1 VFSTIRRSNRRQALV
16 TDRRETALV
25 VDDSEMVRFATAETL
40 RDAGFH
46 VLEAA
51 TGEDGLRLAAD
62 SDVVVL
68 DVRLPDV
75 DGFEVCRQLK
85 TNPATASIPVLH
97 VSGIHCDVEDRVRGL
112 ETGADAYLSRPVEA
126 AELVATVRAL
136 LRLART
142 QVRLEES
149 EARRR
154 AAEALAEV
162 SRALA
167 RLRNPAEV
175 AQCVADRVRG
185 LLGAR
190 AATFYRLEAD
200 GTAIVHAFS
209 EGPGPASPA
218 EETRGTGTGAV
229 APGDLARTQQARR
242 RAELVLPL
250 VLKDEVAGVLLVE
263 DREGRVFTD
272 EEARLAEAFADQAAL
287 ALENAELYV
296 QAERRRREAEVLAE
310 LAQTINASPDLETI
324 LKRVAERARELCDA
338 DLARV
343 ALQEPGSDAMVFRY
357 WAGGRVP
364 DWQTLRIEPG
374 KGLGGKV
381 LLSGQAFRT
390 GHYARDERISK
401 DYLAIAQAE
410 GIVADM
416 AAPIRLRGR
425 VEGLLFADRRS
436 GRAFTE
442 HEEAVLTRLAEH
454 AAVAIQNARLIH
466 KLRNRQA
473 RLGVLLDLAREVS
486 RIQPVASLLQRIAH
500 ACGQLLGSDSVGVRL
515 LEGDELVLTATSGEA
530 DGSMLVP
537 RLRRGEGL
545 AGVVASTGRPL
556 LTGDL
561 ADDARTLPAHR
572 EVARR
577 LGYRA
582 WLGVPVALGE
592 RVLGVLSAR
601 TRHPAGFSAED
612 VEIATAFA
620 AQAAI
625 ALENS
630 RLYGELDSAV
640 KAIEA
645 SQQRLV
651 QAERLRALGEM
662 AAGVAHDFNNL
673 LAVILGRAELM
684 LPAASEPLLLRGIE
698 AIRQAALDGA
708 QTVRRIQEFTRTRR
722 TRPFGRVDVTAL
734 LGDVVD
740 LIRPRW
746 EGEAQSRGLRYEVE
760 VAGPSLPP
768 VAGLPE
774 ELREVFT
781 NLLVNALEAMPTGG
795 RLTLR
800 TAQATGWV
808 VVSVEDTGHGMPEEV
823 RRRVFEPF
831 FTTKG
836 VRGNGLGLAV
846 AWGIVTRHGGTIEVE
861 SEVGRGTRVV
871 VRLPVGEIGE
881 GPDDEAT
888 LPLGQP
894 RRSARLLLI
903 EDEPPVR
910 DVVREMLE
918 AGGYA
923 VVAAAGGAE
932 GLALCQTEPVDLV
945 LTDVSMPEMSGWD
958 VAAKLSERFPGLA
971 VGFLTGWGDRL
982 DPDELARYGVR
993 FVLAK
998 PVEARHLVR
1007 QVVEALESFP
1017 PRLPSDGA
1025 LAAPSP

>member
-1 VFSTIRRSNRRQALV
+1 V
-16 TDRRETALV
+16 TDRREIALV

-40 RDAGFH
+40 RAAGFD

-51 TGEDGLRLAAD
+51 SGADGLRLAAQ

-68 DVRLPDV
+68 DVDLPDV
-75 DGFEVCRQLK
+75 DGFEVCRRLK
-85 TNPATASIPVLH
+85 ASAATASTPVLH
-97 VSGIHCDVEDRVRGL
+97 LSGIHCDVEDRVRGL

-154 AAEALAEV
+154 AAEALADV

-175 AQCVADRVRG
+175 AQCVADSLRS
-185 LLGAR
+185 LLTAP
-190 AATFYRLEAD
+190 AATLYRLEAA
-200 GTAIVHAFS
+200 GTAAVQAVSGS
-209 EGPGPASPA
+209 EAPAGSADGPIGLAVRERRVILTPPAPA
-218 EETRGTGTGAV
+218 DAR
-229 APGDLARTQQARR
+229 PGG
-242 RAELVLPL
+242 LVLPL
-250 VLKDEVAGVLLVE
+250 VLKDEAIGVLVVVA
-263 DREGRVFTD
+263 REGRAFSA
-272 EEARLAEAFADQAAL
+272 EEVRLAEAFADQAAL
-287 ALENAELYV
+287 ALENARLYA

-343 ALQEPGSDAMVFRY
+343 ALQEPGSEAMVLRY
-357 WAGGRVP
+357 WAGCRTPGWR
-364 DWQTLRIEPG
+364 QLRIEPG
-374 KGLGGKV
+374 KGLGGQV
-381 LLSGQAFRT
+381 LLSGQPLRT
-390 GHYARDERISK
+390 EHYGRDARISK
-401 DYLAIAQAE
+401 DYLDLVQAE

-425 VEGLLFADRRS
+425 VEGLLFVDRRT
-436 GRAFTE
+436 GRPFTDR
-442 HEEAVLTRLAEH
+442 EEAILSHLADH
-454 AAVAIQNARLIH
+454 AGVALQNARLIH

-473 RLGVLLDLAREVS
+473 RLEVVLDLAREVS
-486 RIQPVASLLQRIAH
+486 RIQPVASVLQRIAH

-515 LEGDELVLTATSGEA
+515 LEGEDLVLTATSGDT
-530 DGSMLVP
+530 DGSVLTP
-537 RLRRGEGL
+537 RLRRGESL
-545 AGVVASTGRPL
+545 AGVVAETGQPL
-556 LTGDL
+556 RSGDL
-561 ADDARTLPAHR
+561 ADDPRMLPAHR
-572 EVARR
+572 EMARQ
-577 LGYRA
+577 LGFRG
-582 WLGVPVALGE
+582 WLGVPVMLGD
-592 RVLGVLSAR
+592 RLLGVLSAR
-601 TRHPAGFSAED
+601 TRNPAGFSAED

-620 AQAAI
+620 GQAAI

-651 QAERLRALGEM
+651 KAERLRALGEM

-673 LAVILGRAELM
+673 LAVILGRTELM
-684 LPAASEPLLLRGIE
+684 LAATADPSLQRGLTSV
-698 AIRQAALDGA
+698 RQAALDGA

-722 TRPFGRVDVTAL
+722 TRPFGRVDVAAL
-734 LGDVVD
+734 LHDVVD
-740 LIRPRW
+740 LTRPRW
-746 EGEAQSRGLRYEVE
+746 EGEAQSRGLHYEVGVE
-760 VAGPSLPP
+760 GPGGLPV

-781 NLLVNALEAMPTGG
+781 NFLVNALEAMPTGG
-795 RLTLR
+795 RLTFR
-800 TAQATGWV
+800 TSAADGWV
-808 VVSVEDTGHGMPEEV
+808 VVAAEDTGHGMTEEV

-836 VRGNGLGLAV
+836 VRGTGLGLAV
-846 AWGIVTRHGGTIEVE
+846 AWGIVTRHGGTIEIE
-861 SEVGRGTRVV
+861 SEIGRGTRFV
-871 VRLPVGEIGE
+871 VRLPAGATGE
-881 GPDDEAT
+881 GAEDEVTA
-888 LPLGQP
+888 PLRQP
-894 RRSARLLLI
+894 RRPARLLLI

-910 DVVREMLE
+910 EVMQDMLE
-918 AGGYA
+918 AGGYTVLA
-923 VVAAAGGAE
+923 SAGGAE
-932 GLALCQTEPVDLV
+932 GVALCQAEPVDLV

-958 VAAKLSERFPGLA
+958 VAARLSERFPGLP

-982 DPDELARYGVR
+982 DPDELARHGVR

-998 PVEARHLVR
+998 PIEARSLIR
-1007 QVVEALESFP
+1007 QVADTLESTHA
-1017 PRLPSDGA
+1017 RLPANGT
-1025 LAAPSP
+1025 LAAPSA

>member
-1 VFSTIRRSNRRQALV
+1 VRV

-40 RDAGFH
+40 RDAGFE

-51 TGEDGLRLAAD
+51 TGAEGLRLVTQ

-68 DVRLPDV
+68 DIRLPDV
-75 DGFEVCRQLK
+75 DGFEVCRLIK
-85 TNPATASIPVLH
+85 ADPATASIPVLH
-97 VSGIHCDVEDRVRGL
+97 LSGIHCDVEDRVRGL

-154 AAEALAEV
+154 AAEALADA
-162 SRALA
+162 SRALS

-175 AQCVADRVRG
+175 AQGATDSVRS

-190 AATFYRLEAD
+190 GATLYRFEGD
-200 GTAIVHAFS
+200 GTAIVHAVS
-209 EGPGPASPA
+209 GSRGPSSSPDA
-218 EETRGTGTGAV
+218 TAGLMV
-229 APGDLARTQQARR
+229 
-242 RAELVLPL
+242 PL
-250 VLKDEVAGVLLVE
+250 VLKDEVIGVLLVD
-263 DREGRVFTD
+263 DRDGRVFTG
-272 EEARLAEAFADQAAL
+272 EEVRLTEAFADQAAL
-287 ALENAELYV
+287 ALENAELYA

-324 LKRVAERARELCDA
+324 LKRVAEGARELCDA

-343 ALQEPGSDAMVFRY
+343 ALQEPGSDSMVFRY

-364 DWQTLRIEPG
+364 DWQSLRIRP
-374 KGLGGKV
+374 
-381 LLSGQAFRT
+381 GQAFGGGR
-390 GHYARDERISK
+390 GPDEGLGQDYRDVV
-401 DYLAIAQAE
+401 QAE
-410 GIVADM
+410 GIVTDLV
-416 AAPIRLRGR
+416 APIRLRGR
-425 VEGLLFADRRS
+425 VEGLLFVDRRS
-436 GRAFTE
+436 RRAFTDR
-442 HEEAVLTRLAEH
+442 EEAILTRLADH

-515 LEGDELVLTATSGEA
+515 LEGEDLVLTATSGDA
-530 DGSMLVP
+530 DGSTLIP
-537 RLRRGEGL
+537 RLRRGESL
-545 AGVVASTGRPL
+545 AGVVASTAQPL
-556 LTGDL
+556 LC
-561 ADDARTLPAHR
+561 ADIAAEPRMLPAHR
-572 EVARR
+572 EMARR

-582 WLGVPVALGE
+582 WLGVPVVLGE

-601 TRHPAGFSAED
+601 ARHPGFSAED
-612 VEIATAFA
+612 VEIAAAFA
-620 AQAAI
+620 GQAAI

-645 SQQRLV
+645 SQERLV

-673 LAVILGRAELM
+673 LAVILGRTELM
-684 LPAASEPLLLRGIE
+684 LPATSDPMLLRNLTT
-698 AIRQAALDGA
+698 IRQAALDGA

-722 TRPFGRVDVTAL
+722 TRPFGRVDVGGL
-734 LGDVVD
+734 LDDVVD
-740 LIRPRW
+740 LTRPRW
-746 EGEAQSRGLRYEVE
+746 EGEAQSRGLRYEVGVE
-760 VAGPSLPP
+760 RASLPS

-781 NLLVNALEAMPTGG
+781 NLVVNALEAMPTGG
-795 RLTLR
+795 RFTFR
-800 TAQATGWV
+800 ATQADGWV
-808 VVSVEDTGHGMPEEV
+808 VVAAEDTGHGMAEEV

-836 VRGNGLGLAV
+836 IRGTGLGLAV

-861 SEVGRGTRVV
+861 SEIGRGTRFV
-871 VRLPVGEIGE
+871 VRLPVGAIGQGSE
-881 GPDDEAT
+881 DDGAA
-888 LPLGQP
+888 PVGQP
-894 RRSARLLLI
+894 CRSARVLLI

-910 DVVREMLE
+910 EVMREMLE

-923 VVAAAGGAE
+923 VVVAASGAE
-932 GLALCQTEPVDLV
+932 GLAISQAEPVELV

-958 VAAKLSERFPGLA
+958 VAAKLCERFPDLP

-982 DPDELARYGVR
+982 DPDELARHGVR

-998 PVEARHLVR
+998 PIDQRSLVR
-1007 QVVEALESFP
+1007 QVATTLESTT
-1017 PRLPSDGA
+1017 PRRPSNGTVP
-1025 LAAPSP
+1025 APTA

>member
-1 VFSTIRRSNRRQALV
+1 
-16 TDRRETALV
+16 
-25 VDDSEMVRFATAETL
+25 MVRFATAETL
-40 RDAGFH
+40 RAAGFE

-51 TGEDGLRLAAD
+51 TGADGLRLAAE

-68 DVRLPDV
+68 DVHLPDV
-75 DGFEVCRQLK
+75 DGFEVCRRLK
-85 TNPATASIPVLH
+85 ASPATASIPVLH
-97 VSGIHCDVEDRVRGL
+97 LSGIHCDVEDRVRGL

-136 LRLART
+136 LRLARA

-175 AQCVADRVRG
+175 ARCVADSLRS
-185 LLGAR
+185 LLGAPT
-190 AATFYRLEAD
+190 ASLYRLEAD
-200 GTAIVHAFS
+200 GTAVVQAVSGSLAPADSPDGTVGLAVRERRVILTPHATAGS
-209 EGPGPASPA
+209 RPPG
-218 EETRGTGTGAV
+218 
-229 APGDLARTQQARR
+229 
-242 RAELVLPL
+242 LVLPL
-250 VLKDEVAGVLLVE
+250 VLKDEAIGVLFVAA
-263 DREGRVFTD
+263 REGRAFTA
-272 EEARLAEAFADQAAL
+272 EEVRLAEAFADQAAL
-287 ALENAELYV
+287 ALENARLYA

-343 ALQEPGSDAMVFRY
+343 ALQEQGSESMVFRY
-357 WAGGRVP
+357 WAGCRVP
-364 DWQTLRIEPG
+364 GWRKLRIEPG
-374 KGLGGKV
+374 KGLGGQV
-381 LLSGQAFRT
+381 LLSGQPFRT
-390 GHYARDERISK
+390 EHYGRDARISK
-401 DYLAIAQAE
+401 DYLDLVQAE

-425 VEGLLFADRRS
+425 VEGLLFVDRRT
-436 GRAFTE
+436 GRAFTDR
-442 HEEAVLTRLAEH
+442 EEAILSRLADH
-454 AAVAIQNARLIH
+454 AGVAIQNARLIH

-473 RLGVLLDLAREVS
+473 RLEVVLDLAREVS
-486 RIQPVASLLQRIAH
+486 RIQPVASLLERIAH
-500 ACGQLLGSDSVGVRL
+500 ACGQLLGSDSVAVRL
-515 LEGDELVLTATSGEA
+515 LEGEELVLTATSGDA
-530 DGSMLVP
+530 DGSVLVP
-537 RLRRGEGL
+537 RLRRGESL
-545 AGVVASTGRPL
+545 AGVVASTRQPL
-556 LTGDL
+556 RSGDVTE
-561 ADDARTLPAHR
+561 DPRMLPAHR
-572 EVARR
+572 ELARQ
-577 LGYRA
+577 LGFRA
-582 WLGVPVALGE
+582 WLGVPVMLGD

-601 TRHPAGFSAED
+601 TRRPAGFSAED

-620 AQAAI
+620 GQAAI

-640 KAIEA
+640 KATEA

-651 QAERLRALGEM
+651 KAERLRALGEM

-673 LAVILGRAELM
+673 LAVILGRTELM
-684 LPAASEPLLLRGIE
+684 LATTSDASLQRGLTSV
-698 AIRQAALDGA
+698 RQAALDGA

-722 TRPFGRVDVTAL
+722 TRPFGRVDVAAL
-734 LGDVVD
+734 LHDVVD
-740 LIRPRW
+740 LTRPRW
-746 EGEAQSRGLRYEVE
+746 EGEAQSRGLHYEVGVE
-760 VAGPSLPP
+760 GRDLPV

-795 RLTLR
+795 RLTFR
-800 TAQATGWV
+800 TSADDGWV
-808 VVSVEDTGHGMPEEV
+808 VVAAEDTGHGMTEEV

-836 VRGNGLGLAV
+836 VRGTGLGLAV
-846 AWGIVTRHGGTIEVE
+846 AWGIVTRHGGTIEIE
-861 SEVGRGTRVV
+861 SEIGRGTRFV
-871 VRLPVGEIGE
+871 VRLPATATGE
-881 GPDDEAT
+881 GTEDEVTA
-888 LPLGQP
+888 PLRRP
-894 RRSARLLLI
+894 RRPARLLLI

-910 DVVREMLE
+910 EVVQDMLE
-918 AGGYA
+918 AGGYT

-932 GLALCQTEPVDLV
+932 GVALCQAEPVDLV

-958 VAAKLSERFPGLA
+958 VAARLSERFPGLP

-982 DPDELARYGVR
+982 DPDELARHGVR

-998 PVEARHLVR
+998 PIEARSLIR
-1007 QVVEALESFP
+1007 QIADTLESTP
-1017 PRLPSDGA
+1017 PRLPAGGA
-1025 LAAPSP
+1025 VAAPRA

>member
-1 VFSTIRRSNRRQALV
+1 
-16 TDRRETALV
+16 
-25 VDDSEMVRFATAETL
+25 MVRFATAETL
-40 RDAGFH
+40 RAAGFD

-51 TGEDGLRLAAD
+51 DGADGLRLAAQ

-68 DVRLPDV
+68 DIRLPDM
-75 DGFEVCRQLK
+75 DGFEVCRRLK
-85 TNPATASIPVLH
+85 ASPATASIPILH
-97 VSGIHCDVEDRVRGL
+97 LSGIHCDVEDRVRGL

-126 AELVATVRAL
+126 EELVATVRAL

-154 AAEALAEV
+154 AAEALADV

-175 AQCVADRVRG
+175 AQCVTDSLRS
-185 LLGAR
+185 LLAAP

-200 GTAIVHAFS
+200 GTAAAQVVSGSPAPDGAAGGSVGAALRERRVILTPH
-209 EGPGPASPA
+209 GPANS
-218 EETRGTGTGAV
+218 RV
-229 APGDLARTQQARR
+229 PG
-242 RAELVLPL
+242 LVLPL
-250 VLKDEVAGVLLVE
+250 VLKDEAIGVLVVMA
-263 DREGRVFTD
+263 REGRAFTA
-272 EEARLAEAFADQAAL
+272 EEMRLAEAVADQAAL
-287 ALENAELYV
+287 ALENARLNA

-343 ALQEPGSDAMVFRY
+343 ALQEPGSESMVFRY
-357 WAGGRVP
+357 WAGCRTSA
-364 DWQTLRIEPG
+364 WRKLRIEPG
-374 KGLGGKV
+374 KGLGGQV
-381 LLSGQAFRT
+381 LLSGEPFRT
-390 GHYARDERISK
+390 EHYGRDARISN
-401 DYLAIAQAE
+401 DYLDLVQAE

-425 VEGLLFADRRS
+425 VEGLLFVDRRT
-436 GRAFTE
+436 GRPFTDR
-442 HEEAVLTRLAEH
+442 EEAILTRLADH
-454 AAVAIQNARLIH
+454 AGVAIQNARLIH

-473 RLGVLLDLAREVS
+473 RLEVVLDLAREVS

-515 LEGDELVLTATSGEA
+515 LEGDELVLTATSGDT
-530 DGSMLVP
+530 DGSVLAP
-537 RLRRGEGL
+537 RLRRGESL
-545 AGVVASTGRPL
+545 AGVVAETGQPL
-556 LTGDL
+556 RSGDL
-561 ADDARTLPAHR
+561 ADDPRMLPAHR
-572 EVARR
+572 EMARQ
-577 LGYRA
+577 LGFRG
-582 WLGVPVALGE
+582 WLGVPVMLGD
-592 RVLGVLSAR
+592 RLLGVLSAR

-620 AQAAI
+620 GQAAI

-651 QAERLRALGEM
+651 KAERLRALGEM

-673 LAVILGRAELM
+673 LAVILGRTELM
-684 LPAASEPLLLRGIE
+684 LAVTADPSLLRGLTSV
-698 AIRQAALDGA
+698 RQAALDGA

-722 TRPFGRVDVTAL
+722 TRPFGRVDVAAL
-734 LGDVVD
+734 LHDVVD
-740 LIRPRW
+740 LTRPRW
-746 EGEAQSRGLRYEVE
+746 EGEAQSRGLHYEVAVE
-760 VAGPSLPP
+760 GPGVPV

-795 RLTLR
+795 RLTFR
-800 TAQATGWV
+800 TSAADGWV
-808 VVSVEDTGHGMPEEV
+808 VVSAEDTGHGMTEEV

-836 VRGNGLGLAV
+836 VRGTGLGLAV
-846 AWGIVTRHGGTIEVE
+846 AWGIVTRHGGTIEIE
-861 SEVGRGTRVV
+861 SEIGRGTRFV
-871 VRLPVGEIGE
+871 VRLPAGASGE
-881 GPDDEAT
+881 GAEDEVTA
-888 LPLGQP
+888 PLGQP
-894 RRSARLLLI
+894 RRSARLLVI

-910 DVVREMLE
+910 EVVCDMLE

-923 VVAAAGGAE
+923 VVAAGGGAE
-932 GLALCQTEPVDLV
+932 GVALCQAEPVDLV

-958 VAAKLSERFPGLA
+958 VAARLSEQFPGLP

-982 DPDELARYGVR
+982 DPDELTRHGVR

-998 PVEARHLVR
+998 PIEARRLVR
-1007 QVVEALESFP
+1007 QVAETLESTP

-1025 LAAPSP
+1025 VAAPWA